1 MRDEMIEERDMYLRM
16 IDELEGGDV
25 VEDFNSPVS
34 RARIHT
40 VNTMLTAIIND
51 INMQIENAEIIEKML
66 TRMEEIVN
74 TS

>member
-1 MRDEMIEERDMYLRM
+1 MIEERDMYLRM